1 MSLGGIVLWLYR
13 GMWAYREDCMGD
25 YMGSKR
31 MAEDIAYTEQIIMG

>member
-1 MSLGGIVLWLYR
+1 MSLGGIVVWFYR
-13 GMWAYREDCMGD
+13 GICAYREVCMGD

>member
-1 MSLGGIVLWLYR
+1 MNLGGIVVRFYR
-13 GMWAYREDCMGD
+13 SRWAYREDCMGD